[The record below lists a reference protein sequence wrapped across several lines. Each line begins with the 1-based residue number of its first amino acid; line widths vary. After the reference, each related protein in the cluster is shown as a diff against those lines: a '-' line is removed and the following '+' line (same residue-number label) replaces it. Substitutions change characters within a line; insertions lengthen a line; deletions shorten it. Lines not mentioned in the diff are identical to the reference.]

1 MRLPR
6 LMLWK
11 QFFLMCF
18 MCCLGSMLI
27 AGCGIEG
34 FVYLEK
40 PQRIAHDPSNLE
52 DLSQRYC
59 EFTTADT
66 ANSVSVGSYFQG
78 TEIYYR
84 IYERKDDCEND
95 KSQISQYNEDN
106 PFTAAEYLEKTK
118 KYYRLTTNQTLL
130 RPLIGLQGSDA
141 TIRFRLQDYGSPISD
156 PAQLTVNS
164 TSKGV
169 PQRDI
174 SILSSDKRAFNKDTI
189 VVGDDDVQ
197 PSSVSIGTEE
207 YWCVNFYAVSYGYTT
222 TFSTIRSS
230 LESLGYIF
238 IKKS

>member
-40 PQRIAHDPSNLE
+40 PQRMAHDPSNLE

-78 TEIYYR
+78 TEFYYR
-84 IYERKDDCEND
+84 IYERKDD
-95 KSQISQYNEDN
+95 
-106 PFTAAEYLEKTK
+106 
-118 KYYRLTTNQTLL
+118 
-130 RPLIGLQGSDA
+130 
-141 TIRFRLQDYGSPISD
+141 
-156 PAQLTVNS
+156 
-164 TSKGV
+164 
-169 PQRDI
+169 
-174 SILSSDKRAFNKDTI
+174 
-189 VVGDDDVQ
+189 
-197 PSSVSIGTEE
+197 
-207 YWCVNFYAVSYGYTT
+207 
-222 TFSTIRSS
+222 
-230 LESLGYIF
+230 
-238 IKKS
+238 

>member
-1 MRLPR
+1 MC
-6 LMLWK
+6 
-11 QFFLMCF
+11 FMCF
-18 MCCLGSMLI
+18 MCCLDSMLI
-27 AGCGIEG
+27 TSCGIEG

-40 PQRIAHDPSNLE
+40 PQRTAHDPSNLE

-59 EFTTADT
+59 EFTTAGE
-66 ANSVSVGSYFQG
+66 ANNSVDGFLG

-84 IYERKDDCEND
+84 IYARKEDCEND
-95 KSQISQYNEDN
+95 KSQISQYNTDN
-106 PFTAAEYLEKTK
+106 PYEAANYLERTK
-118 KYYRLTTNQTLL
+118 KYYRLTQNQTSTT
-130 RPLIGLQGSDA
+130 PLIGKQSASPYNA
-141 TIRFRLQDYGSPISD
+141 TIRFRLQDYGSPVSD

-169 PQRDI
+169 PQRDS
-174 SILSSDKRAFNKDTI
+174 SILSSDKRAFNKNTI
-189 VVGDDDVQ
+189 ALGDDDVQ

-222 TFSTIRSS
+222 TFSTIRSA